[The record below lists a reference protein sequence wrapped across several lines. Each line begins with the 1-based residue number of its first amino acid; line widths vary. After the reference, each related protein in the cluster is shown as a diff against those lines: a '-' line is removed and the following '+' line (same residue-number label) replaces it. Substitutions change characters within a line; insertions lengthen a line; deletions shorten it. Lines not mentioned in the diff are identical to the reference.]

1 LSSDP
6 PYTAAMS
13 TLPPPT
19 SAYTL
24 VPDAPRAVVI
34 TDINM
39 SIGSMCRFMVKW
51 VIAAIPAAII
61 LWAIMLLVG
70 ALIAIIFGGLI
81 HGLMGPWTS
90 RF

>member
-1 LSSDP
+1 
-6 PYTAAMS
+6 MS

-19 SAYTL
+19 SSYTL

-39 SIGSMCRFMVKW
+39 SIGAMCRFMVKW

-61 LWAIMLLVG
+61 LWIIMLLVG
-70 ALIAIIFGGLI
+70 ALIALVFGGLI